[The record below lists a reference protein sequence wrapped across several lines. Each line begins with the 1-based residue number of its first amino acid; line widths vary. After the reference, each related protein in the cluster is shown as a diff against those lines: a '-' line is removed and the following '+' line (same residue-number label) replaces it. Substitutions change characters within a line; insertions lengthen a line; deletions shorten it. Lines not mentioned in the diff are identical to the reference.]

1 MPRVFHPG
9 HRPNQPL
16 YPDELVYAT
25 VQKVSEFLQLPLPD
39 PVTLADNTSTALGSA
54 IDASLV
60 PGTTYIKIPIGGADY
75 RRWGFSAG
83 DSVTVY
89 DNVESMGSEL
99 TLVLVKSAGA
109 GGKVN
114 LIGVDP
120 GTAYTTAE
128 SAVVQANSSISNSKE
143 RGLSK
148 ALVED
153 LIRQRQDYID
163 RTTRMAWRPQLVCDE
178 YKNFTTF
185 KPYRRRYY
193 TDYVGAVYLNNRA
206 IQRVL
211 RLSVWQGDYYRE
223 LGSSRIKMA
232 VTNPT
237 QIQAS
242 DKIFLCPGGV
252 NATATLEQGATST
265 KWKKDFGIKT
275 IAQDIANLINQ
286 DHASEKTAIQVGSL
300 TEGTDSSGIA
310 RPLNVNHEF
319 LATANSDDGD
329 GNVMIS
335 SMRSTDEGDMTTIA
349 TTNTNSF
356 SFTLGRSANS
366 DLISTSGG
374 PPPTS
379 FTLADGGSFVEG
391 NSIVYI
397 EGTNGA
403 VHVGHCSKSNNV
415 FTILNDLTS
424 SFAANLG
431 SIGSITVVS
440 NGAGYT
446 SAPTVSIT
454 TDGAGAGA
462 TATATIDAV
471 AGIVTGITVTDGGS
485 GYLNSDLITVSISGG
500 GGAGAAGNAVVS
512 KIKQHRF
519 DTDTTSEERQ
529 KDWWS
534 MEDNGALMFNNQ
546 YPFFE
551 NHSLKVSYVY
561 GERYV
566 DKMIEDAC
574 IKLVAMDIMMSDDYS
589 VMFPEGTQNIDLNAK
604 VQRLDEEAKRL
615 LVPFQESIIV
625 AGMGG

>member
-335 SMRSTDEGDMTTIA
+335 SMRSTDEGDQATIA

-356 SFTLGRSANS
+356 SFTLGI
-366 DLISTSGG
+366 DTSTTVASVAGM
-374 PPPTS
+374 PAS
-379 FTLADGGSFVEG
+379 FTVDDGGSFVEG
-391 NSIVYI
+391 YGIV
-397 EGTNGA
+397 
-403 VHVGHCSKSNNV
+403 
-415 FTILNDLTS
+415 
-424 SFAANLG
+424 
-431 SIGSITVVS
+431 SIG
-440 NGAGYT
+440 NH
-446 SAPTVSIT
+446 
-454 TDGAGAGA
+454 
-462 TATATIDAV
+462 V
-471 AGIVTGITVTDGGS
+471 AFCNRS
-485 GYLNSDLITVSISGG
+485 GNTFTMVSDLSGTFI
-500 GGAGAAGNAVVS
+500 GAIAASNTLT
-512 KIKQHRF
+512 QYRL
-519 DTDTTSEERQ
+519 DTDATEEQRQ

-551 NHSLKVSYVY
+551 NHSLKISYVY

-574 IKLVAMDIMMSDDYS
+574 IKLVAMDIMLSDDYS